1 MNSTMDPHCIASI
14 TLAVSLLLAAGPAWS
29 GGVELEPVV
38 YGPSFP
44 ETEWKVGMLR
54 RDGLRIVVTGRSDA
68 AAVLDPERFPQPAA
82 RHAYRIAMRIP
93 GLLNQLY
100 CWCGCHD
107 SGLHRSVLACFEDE
121 MAAVCPVSQG
131 TAQMAFELDAQG
143 LRPRAVQAAVDAT
156 WRPRDHDNPER
167 NDR

>member
-1 MNSTMDPHCIASI
+1 MTQRKWPAIVAA
-14 TLAVSLLLAAGPAWS
+14 LVLAAGSAQA
-29 GGVELEPVV
+29 GVIEAEPVV
-38 YGPSFP
+38 YGPPFP
-44 ETEWKVGMLR
+44 EVEWKAGMLR

-68 AAVLDPERFPQPAA
+68 SAVLDPERFPQPAA
-82 RHAYRIAMRIP
+82 RRAYRIAARIP

-143 LRPRAVQAAVDAT
+143 LPPRAIQAAVDAT
-156 WRPRDHDNPER
+156 WRPRDYDKLER